1 MGDSCSVL
9 MSKSM
14 LWRLSWTGSG
24 LSGQVTETW
33 LAVEYLEAA
42 VKRWHTEALVE
53 VLWSLLPPLQEGE
66 KKKKKKKL
74 TEDSKKKKGSLKQ

>member
-33 LAVEYLEAA
+33 LAVEYLKAA

-53 VLWSLLPPLQEGE
+53 VLWSLLPLLQEGE
-66 KKKKKKKL
+66 KKEE
-74 TEDSKKKKGSLKQ
+74 TEDSKKNMDN

>member
-9 MSKSM
+9 MSKST

-33 LAVEYLEAA
+33 LAVEYLEVA
-42 VKRWHTEALVE
+42 VKRWHADALVE
-53 VLWSLLPPLQEGE
+53 DLWSLLPPLQEGE
-66 KKKKKKKL
+66 KKRR
-74 TEDSKKKKGSLKQ
+74 D